1 MSTKGHIM
9 KQETK
14 DIIGDM
20 KRVHDLPQLKEA
32 FAAYHKKLMEDPA
45 KLPTIGGFCLEAGI
59 SQQNILEYTT
69 KYPEVGEIINYILE
83 LQQEFCLVNGIKQK
97 INPIFAMFLLK
108 AKHNFKDN
116 PQNLTQNNYM
126 NISPDVLKDALQLMG
141 KTNKTGK

>member
-1 MSTKGHIM
+1 M

-14 DIIGDM
+14 DIISDM
-20 KRVHDLPQLKEA
+20 KRIHDLPQLQGA
-32 FAAYHKKLMEDPA
+32 FASYHKKLMEDPT
-45 KLPTIGGFCLEAGI
+45 KLPTIGGYCLEAGI

-83 LQQEFCLVNGIKQK
+83 LQQEFCLTNGIKQK
-97 INPIFAMFLLK
+97 VNPIFAMFLLK

-116 PQNLTQNNYM
+116 PQQLTQNNYM